1 MGMKRAV
8 GERQWELW
16 FFGCQVLVLARS
28 IGISVPAATALIRA
42 PLPIS
47 EPSEGRFV
55 HELAHC
61 LYLSGSVS
69 PPPSLITPRG
79 QQLFNCSED

>member
-1 MGMKRAV
+1 MGNS
-8 GERQWELW
+8 GSL
-16 FFGCQVLVLARS
+16 GARFWDWREA
-28 IGISVPAATALIRA
+28 SVPAATALIWA
-42 PLPIS
+42 PLPTS
-47 EPSEGRFV
+47 EPAEGRFV

-61 LYLSGSVS
+61 LYLSGAVS